1 MSFLNRLSLYLIG
14 IVIGLF
20 VLWFSLQFRQQP
32 IKFHYL
38 PNARVINHILKK
50 NINIS
55 DHVHCKM
62 LCYSID
68 SLLLRQY
75 IEQSKVDFTKSQTR
89 NKVCKK
95 YYLNNNSVNLIIAN
109 CNDTFHLTDLII
121 EDVICGTCN

>member
-1 MSFLNRLSLYLIG
+1 MRFRNRLLFFLIG
-14 IVIGLF
+14 IVIGLS

-38 PNARVINHILKK
+38 PNARVINYILKK

-55 DHVHCKM
+55 DHAHCKM
-62 LCYSID
+62 LCYNVD

-109 CNDTFHLTDLII
+109 CNDTFHLKDLII
-121 EDVICGTCN
+121 EDVTCRTCN